1 MNFLKLKAQHNLVH
15 RILSLCSSTKSFGYV
30 LTNKTVTSVL
40 LLTQVMTLASCGY
53 QFGYGDRSLPEG
65 VKSVYI
71 PIFENESY
79 QTGAEVQFTNAL
91 IAEIHDSKIARISS
105 AKTAEATLKGRVIR
119 VDFEQ
124 ANIDSR
130 RRDEDDKSS
139 GIRNLPRGTVITTEY
154 LARVTV
160 EVQMFKDNKLV
171 WKQWLRDERLYD
183 APQLGLE
190 GINTANANYNRTAR
204 ETVVKDLAR
213 VMMHELYGRLTENF

>member
-1 MNFLKLKAQHNLVH
+1 MIF
-15 RILSLCSSTKSFGYV
+15 IL
-30 LTNKTVTSVL
+30 TSG
-40 LLTQVMTLASCGY
+40 CGY
-53 QFGYGDRSLPEG
+53 QFGYGNRSLPMG

-71 PIFENESY
+71 PIFKNETY

-91 IAEIHDSKIARISS
+91 IAEIHDSKIARIADKKS
-105 AKTAEATLKGRVIR
+105 AEATLKGRVIR

-130 RRDEDDKSS
+130 TRDEDTKTS

-154 LARVTV
+154 LARITL
-160 EVQMFKDNKLV
+160 EVQMYKDGKLV

-204 ETVVKDLAR
+204 ERVVNDLAR

>member
-1 MNFLKLKAQHNLVH
+1 MIFLNLKAKHNLAFYNLLCGDLF
-15 RILSLCSSTKSFGYV
+15 RSLTLKSFYKFLVFFFGAIQM
-30 LTNKTVTSVL
+30 LICT
-40 LLTQVMTLASCGY
+40 SCGY

-71 PIFENESY
+71 PIFENDSY

-91 IAEIHDSKIARISS
+91 IAEIHDSKIARI
-105 AKTAEATLKGRVIR
+105 APVKKAEATLKGRVIR

-130 RRDEDDKSS
+130 RRDEEDKSS

>member
-1 MNFLKLKAQHNLVH
+1 MNFLNLKAQHNLAYWVSPVWN
-15 RILSLCSSTKSFGYV
+15 ITKTFGYV
-30 LTNKTVTSVL
+30 VVNKTLTSYAPVFL
-40 LLTQVMTLASCGY
+40 VMTLTGCGY

-130 RRDEDDKSS
+130 RRDEDEKSS

-160 EVQMFKDNKLV
+160 EVQMFKDGKLV

>member
-1 MNFLKLKAQHNLVH
+1 MLFATNMEFNRGRRAMGKALMIVN
-15 RILSLCSSTKSFGYV
+15 
-30 LTNKTVTSVL
+30 L
-40 LLTQVMTLASCGY
+40 LLKFFFALQFCALVSCGY
-53 QFGYGDRSLPEG
+53 QFGYGDRSLPDG

-91 IAEIHDSKIARISS
+91 IAEIHDSKIARISTS
-105 AKTAEATLKGRVIR
+105 KKAEATLKGRVIR

-130 RRDEDDKSS
+130 RRDEIDKTS
-139 GIRNLPRGTVITTEY
+139 GISNLPRGTVITTEY

-160 EVQMFKDNKLV
+160 EVQMFKAGKLV

>member
-1 MNFLKLKAQHNLVH
+1 MSVGIGIKNLIFGMSLFFFL
-15 RILSLCSSTKSFGYV
+15 GG
-30 LTNKTVTSVL
+30 
-40 LLTQVMTLASCGY
+40 CGY
-53 QFGYGDRSLPEG
+53 QFGYGSRSLPGG

-71 PIFENESY
+71 PIFENETY
-79 QTGAEVQFTNAL
+79 QTGAEVPFTNAL
-91 IAEIHDSKIARISS
+91 IAEIHDSKIARLASGPKS
-105 AKTAEATLKGRVIR
+105 AEAVLKGRVIR
-119 VDFEQ
+119 VDFIK

-154 LARVTV
+154 LARVTL
-160 EVQMFKDNKLV
+160 EVQMLKDGKPI

-204 ETVVKDLAR
+204 EAVIKDLAR
-213 VMMHELYGRLTENF
+213 VMMHELYGRMVETF

>member
-1 MNFLKLKAQHNLVH
+1 MNFLNLKARHNLAYWVSPAWK
-15 RILSLCSSTKSFGYV
+15 ITKTFGYV
-30 LTNKTVTSVL
+30 VVNKT
-40 LLTQVMTLASCGY
+40 LTLYAPVFLVMYLTGCGY

-105 AKTAEATLKGRVIR
+105 AKAAEATLKGRVIR

-130 RRDEDDKSS
+130 RRDEDEKSS

-160 EVQMFKDNKLV
+160 EVQMFKDGKLV

>member
-1 MNFLKLKAQHNLVH
+1 MVALNSKFANLKWLAVILLIIIGVLNF
-15 RILSLCSSTKSFGYV
+15 G
-30 LTNKTVTSVL
+30 
-40 LLTQVMTLASCGY
+40 CGY
-53 QFGYGDRSLPEG
+53 QFGYGNRSLPEG
-65 VKSVYI
+65 VKSVHI
-71 PIFENESY
+71 PIFANDSF

-91 IAEIHDSKIARISS
+91 IAEIHDSKIARIANSKN
-105 AKTAEATLKGRVIR
+105 ADAVLKGRVIR

-130 RRDEDDKSS
+130 TRDEDPKTS

-154 LARVTV
+154 LARVTI
-160 EVQMFKDNKLV
+160 EVLMFKDGKLV

-190 GINTANANYNRTAR
+190 GINTANASYNRTAR
-204 ETVVKDLAR
+204 EAVVKDLAR